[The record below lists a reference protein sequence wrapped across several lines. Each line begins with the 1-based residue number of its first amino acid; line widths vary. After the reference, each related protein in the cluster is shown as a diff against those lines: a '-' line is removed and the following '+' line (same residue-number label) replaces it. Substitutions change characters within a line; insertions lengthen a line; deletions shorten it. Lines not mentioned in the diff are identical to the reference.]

1 MIQVDVKNNSF
12 SFQQQALMFLE
23 CKVWLDWEMVSY
35 FFMSKSTDFS
45 TLKERSIC
53 FSGPWPHITI
63 ILQVSVSIAI
73 FFSKSTSSKVLSHH
87 LSCLGLRTVY
97 RMDVQIKIH

>member
-73 FFSKSTSSKVLSHH
+73 FFLNPRVVKFCPTISVALVSEQFIGWMCK
-87 LSCLGLRTVY
+87 
-97 RMDVQIKIH
+97 

>member
-1 MIQVDVKNNSF
+1 MIQVDVKTSSF

-23 CKVWLDWEMVSY
+23 CKVWLGWEMVSY
-35 FFMSKSTDFS
+35 FFMSKSSDFS

-63 ILQVSVSIAI
+63 ILQVSVSIA
-73 FFSKSTSSKVLSHH
+73 FFFLNPRVAK
-87 LSCLGLRTVY
+87 
-97 RMDVQIKIH
+97 